1 MEKSFSILVALKDHL
16 QLRYPTLTS
25 WTLLNDGNDVPTPII
40 HTDIVT
46 QSSTLTVALK
56 SATQRESNDALLKT
70 RGRRKATVTDFQGTS
85 LVPGTGVIA
94 IAPK

>member
-16 QLRYPTLTS
+16 QLKYSSLTS
-25 WTLLNDGNDVPTPII
+25 WTVSNDGSDVPPPII

-56 SATQRESNDALLKT
+56 SSQKESHDGLLKT
-70 RGRRKATVTDFQGTS
+70 RGRRKATIKDFQGM
-85 LVPGTGVIA
+85 P
-94 IAPK
+94 